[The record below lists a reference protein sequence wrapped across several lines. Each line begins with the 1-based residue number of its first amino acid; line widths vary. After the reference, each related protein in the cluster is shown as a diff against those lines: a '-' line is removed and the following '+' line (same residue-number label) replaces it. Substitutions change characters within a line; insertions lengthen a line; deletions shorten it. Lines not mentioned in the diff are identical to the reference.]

1 MTDTAPLYLPRIS
14 TGISGLDT
22 ILHGGFPKD
31 RIYLIEGD
39 PGTGKTTLAL
49 QFAMN
54 GVANGGKALYITL
67 SETQDE
73 LRAMAVSHGWSLDGV
88 EIFEMIPD
96 EAALTPESQYTFFHP
111 EEVEL
116 GETIKTILDRVS
128 ERQPTHLIL
137 DSLAELRLLA
147 QDPRRY
153 RRQVLALKHYFAG
166 KKTTVL
172 FLDDRTSQ
180 TQEKQLHS
188 IVHGVLTL
196 QRLPREYGKN
206 RRRIEISKIRGSSYI
221 DGFHDYAIE
230 RGGMDIFPR
239 LQASQ
244 HHTEFSRDVISS
256 SVPNLDL
263 LMGGGMDRGSAS
275 LLVGPAGSGKTTLA
289 IKYALSAIR
298 RAEPV
303 VMYTFDEGLGTL
315 LARSSGLEL
324 PLKELMDDGKI
335 TVHQVDPAEMSP
347 GEFAWRVRRSV
358 EDDGAKM
365 VIIDSL
371 NGYLAAMPQ
380 EQFLALQMHE
390 LLTYLNQRGVVTIMI
405 LAQQGPLGQFNTAV
419 DLSYLADTI
428 VLLRFF
434 EVAGEIRRAISVIKK
449 RSSGHE
455 RTIRELQ
462 ICAPDGIQVGKSL
475 TEFHGVLTGVPQFTG
490 SMGNLFSSRDEIAE

>member
-1 MTDTAPLYLPRIS
+1 MTDFTRQMLPRIS

-31 RIYLIEGD
+31 RIYLVEGD
-39 PGTGKTTLAL
+39 PGTGKTTLAM
-49 QFAMN
+49 QFVMN
-54 GVANGGKALYITL
+54 GIANGGKALYVTL
-67 SETQDE
+67 SETEDE
-73 LRAMAVSHGWSLDGV
+73 LRAMAESHGWNLGELD
-88 EIFEMIPD
+88 IFELIPV

-128 ERQPTHLIL
+128 ERQPTHLII

-166 KKTTVL
+166 KMITVL

-188 IVHGVLTL
+188 VVHGVLTL

-206 RRRIEISKIRGSSYI
+206 RRRIEISKIRGSNYI

-230 RGGMDIFPR
+230 RGGLEIFPR

-244 HHTEFSRDVISS
+244 HQTEFSRDVISS
-256 SVPNLDL
+256 DVENLDL
-263 LMGGGMDRGSAS
+263 LMGGGLDRGSAS

-289 IKYALSAIR
+289 IKYALSAMG

-315 LARSSGLEL
+315 LARSAGLDL
-324 PLKELMDDGKI
+324 PLQQSMDAGKI
-335 TVHQVDPAEMSP
+335 QVHQVDPAEMSP

-358 EDDGAKM
+358 EDDGARM

-405 LAQQGPLGQFNTAV
+405 LSQQGPLGQLNSAV

-449 RSSGHE
+449 RSSDHE

-462 ICAPDGIQVGKSL
+462 IRAPEGIQVGKTL
-475 TEFHGVLTGVPQFTG
+475 TEFHGVLTGVPQFI
-490 SMGNLFSSRDEIAE
+490 GNVGKLFSSDESVER